1 MNYKDGLRLSDED
14 ERCRVWYK
22 FGVSWSERNFHMGY
36 VVSCSRDQCAGL
48 GGTGPCL
55 WLRAGTCIIK
65 GVDRPVGRKIP
76 EPKTWE
82 LPGSFYH
89 VDWGQRGSPN

>member
-1 MNYKDGLRLSDED
+1 MLKGSV
-14 ERCRVWYK
+14 CWAGWYWA
-22 FGVSWSERNFHMGY
+22 VLVAQR
-36 VVSCSRDQCAGL
+36 
-48 GGTGPCL
+48 
-55 WLRAGTCIIK
+55 GTCIIK